1 MEKPI
6 NPLFFEIEN
15 TLGFCVGNTRRVLAK
30 VANQRFAEAGHD
42 ISIEQA
48 IIMMVLLKFEGQN
61 QKVIADFLDRDKT
74 SVTRLINSLEQRNLV
89 VRIPDKDDK
98 RNKLLYL
105 TFQGKELQK
114 ELSKVMRG
122 INQEISSVIEKTQL
136 DICKMVLKDVCHH
149 FGEDIEFLTKIG

>member
-30 VANQRFAEAGHD
+30 VANQRFADEGYD
-42 ISIEQA
+42 ISLEQA

-61 QKVIADFLDRDKT
+61 QKEIADFLDRDKT
-74 SVTRLINSLEQRNLV
+74 SVTRLINGLEKRNLV
-89 VRIPDKDDK
+89 VRIPDKIDK

-105 TFQGKELQK
+105 THQGKEIQK
-114 ELSKVMRG
+114 ELSKIMRG
-122 INQEISSVIEKTQL
+122 INQEISGVIEKSHL
-136 DICKMVLKDVCHH
+136 DICKTVLKNVCQH
-149 FGEDIEFLTKIG
+149 FGEDIHFLTKT